1 MNFKLFLSDSVGQSM
16 VSHVHCF
23 RSFLFD
29 GFVQDTE
36 CSGVIGAERRR
47 GLCVAQFRECNSE
60 WGATLGVVKA
70 RSNFGFGCGG
80 YHILDNGSDIEDGS
94 VYRILFGGFVSQE
107 KQTSEAASGVGNRK
121 LRGMAVDVQYHVGGV
136 ISNCGIWVSG

>member
-1 MNFKLFLSDSVGQSM
+1 MFCVIIANIFTSWAPINVKLFLADSVSQPM
-16 VSHVHCF
+16 VLPVRCF

-36 CSGVIGAERRR
+36 CSGVIGGERRQ

-70 RSNFGFGCGG
+70 RSYF
-80 YHILDNGSDIEDGS
+80 
-94 VYRILFGGFVSQE
+94 
-107 KQTSEAASGVGNRK
+107 
-121 LRGMAVDVQYHVGGV
+121 
-136 ISNCGIWVSG
+136 